1 MDGKPGYNSMSV
13 NNEEINNLWYIHI
26 IEYYLAIKRNGL
38 IYIYTM
44 LINLTVN
51 YVELKNIANKEQLY
65 FFHLHKTRK

>member
-26 IEYYLAIKRNGL
+26 MEYYLAIKRNGL

-51 YVELKNIANKEQLY
+51 YVEGKDIANKEQLY
-65 FFHLHKTRK
+65 FFHLYKTRK